1 MRITFY
7 NLKLFTLIIQI
18 LEVIVD
24 RLVIYNKEKMDWKQ
38 IQVIRYGKIVL

>member
-24 RLVIYNKEKMDWKQ
+24 RLVIYNKEQMDWKQ